1 MCVPPA
7 GAPLIGRLGGGGKG
21 AVGDA
26 VYLHDAVAV
35 RNEFLFRPPA
45 RVARFIVS
53 RLADE
58 RDAPI
63 AFLFFDIVVTMV
75 PAFVAL
81 FAIAPPSHL
90 LGAAYV
96 ATFDALYL
104 QRFILAMHYST
115 HRRLLKRRDGLVAAF
130 FNRVNILLLAP
141 LFGVPCG
148 VYWLHHIVMHHVDS
162 NEIRKDLSS
171 TEGYRRD
178 SVTHWL
184 LYWIRFTV
192 GSWVELPWY
201 AFARRRYALCAGVI
215 AGLTA
220 SVCAFL
226 RLYTVNP
233 TAAIWTLAVPYVVSS
248 VAMMLG
254 NWSQH
259 AFVKVDDD
267 GGRDDY
273 RSSVTVLNHPDQQ
286 RTFNDGFHALHHVN
300 SRLHWSEFPGAFV
313 EKLAEHGANDAVVF
327 SGVHFMDVGVNL
339 FLGRYGHLA
348 DRYVNV
354 GQPKRTR
361 EELIAMLKERVQPVK
376 VKTKTS

>member
-1 MCVPPA
+1 M
-7 GAPLIGRLGGGGKG
+7 
-21 AVGDA
+21 
-26 VYLHDAVAV
+26 
-35 RNEFLFRPPA
+35 
-45 RVARFIVS
+45 
-53 RLADE
+53 
-58 RDAPI
+58 
-63 AFLFFDIVVTMV
+63 
-75 PAFVAL
+75 
-81 FAIAPPSHL
+81 
-90 LGAAYV
+90 
-96 ATFDALYL
+96 
-104 QRFILAMHYST
+104 
-115 HRRLLKRRDGLVAAF
+115 
-130 FNRVNILLLAP
+130 
-141 LFGVPCG
+141 
-148 VYWLHHIVMHHVDS
+148 
-162 NEIRKDLSS
+162 
-171 TEGYRRD
+171 
-178 SVTHWL
+178 
-184 LYWIRFTV
+184 
-192 GSWVELPWY
+192 
-201 AFARRRYALCAGVI
+201 CAGVI